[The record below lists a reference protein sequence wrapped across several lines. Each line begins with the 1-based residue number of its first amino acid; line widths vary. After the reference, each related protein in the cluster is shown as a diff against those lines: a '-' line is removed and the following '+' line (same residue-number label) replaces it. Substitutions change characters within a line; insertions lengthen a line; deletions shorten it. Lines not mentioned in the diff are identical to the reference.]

1 LTKKKKI
8 FISFCIAAVIVTS
21 QFILDR
27 QEHLRLEKN
36 GVITNAPSRYIDRAP
51 GYAHFSFVT
60 KKGDTLKET
69 KKCGGKKGFDEEYS
83 NMKVVYN
90 AQNPKEFQT
99 YYDFNSY
106 SLTFR
111 IIFFFFI
118 YLIFLTFFLLIMD
131 RNIRGLYNFFKGSLR
146 SHRLLTTLIR
156 IAESP

>member
-1 LTKKKKI
+1 M
-8 FISFCIAAVIVTS
+8 TS
-21 QFILDR
+21 QFNLDR

-36 GVITNAPSRYIDRAP
+36 GVITNAPSTYIDMAP

-60 KKGDTLKET
+60 TKGDTLKET
-69 KKCGGKKGFDEEYS
+69 KKCGGRKGFDEEYL

-90 AQNPKEFQT
+90 AENPKEFQT

-118 YLIFLTFFLLIMD
+118 CLSFLTFFLFMMD
-131 RNIRGLYNFFKGSLR
+131 RNIRGLYNFFKGIL
-146 SHRLLTTLIR
+146 H
-156 IAESP
+156 